1 MKLTPDRFDAAV
13 ERAIGRIPEEI
24 RAHLDN
30 LAIIVERRPSR
41 QLLADMG
48 VPEGETLFGLYTG
61 MPLPERSAFEPPLF
75 PDEILIFR
83 EPLERYCRSEA
94 ELVAEI
100 EITVVHEVAHYL
112 GFDEDQLADLG
123 YA

>member
-1 MKLTPDRFDAAV
+1 MKLTADQFDQAV
-13 ERAIGRIPEEI
+13 ERAIARIPEEI
-24 RAHLDN
+24 RCHLHN
-30 LAIIVERRPSR
+30 LAIIVEKRPPR
-41 QLLADMG
+41 ALLAELG

-61 MPLPERSAFEPPLF
+61 LPLPERSVTEPPLY

-83 EPLERYCRSEA
+83 EPLERCCRSVA
-94 ELVAEI
+94 ELEEEI
-100 EITVVHEVAHYL
+100 GITVVHEVAHFL

>member
-1 MKLTPDRFDAAV
+1 V
-13 ERAIGRIPEEI
+13 
-24 RAHLDN
+24 
-30 LAIIVERRPSR
+30 
-41 QLLADMG
+41 
-48 VPEGETLFGLYTG
+48 
-61 MPLPERSAFEPPLF
+61 PLPERSATAPPLF

-83 EPLERYCRSEA
+83 EPLERCCRSAA
-94 ELVAEI
+94 ELVEEI

>member
-1 MKLTPDRFDAAV
+1 MKLTPSAFDKAV
-13 ERAIGRIPEEI
+13 ERAVARIPEEI
-24 RAHLDN
+24 RRHLHN
-30 LAIIVERRPSR
+30 LAIIVEPRPSAV
-41 QLLADMG
+41 LLEEMG

-61 MPLPERSAFEPPLF
+61 VPLPDRSVTDPPLY

-83 EPLERYCRSEA
+83 QPLEHYCRSLT
-94 ELVAEI
+94 ELEAEI

-123 YA
+123 YD